1 MSSTGRTSEPLS
13 YWHATGAPL
22 VPGDSLPEA
31 TDVVVVGGGVL
42 GVWATYWLAKAG
54 VDVTLIERDAIS
66 WGATGRNGGFVG
78 AGLVAGIGPTAER
91 IGEQAAWD
99 LWKLT
104 EDGCE
109 IVRRVVAEE
118 GIDCDYRV
126 PGSLGFILGDA
137 DLDARRA
144 GLGELAA
151 RGITA
156 EVLDRDALQ
165 NLVKTPLG
173 DEIAG
178 AMFQPNS
185 AAVHSSKYLSGV
197 AAAAGRHGARLCRA
211 AVTALEAS
219 GNGALVI
226 TDRGSVRAGRVIVS
240 VNAWT
245 DELVPALSGLVV
257 PVRGQILSY
266 EPLPEVFTT
275 GGGAAVTPTGEYWQQ
290 TPDGSIVIGGCRDDA
305 PNKDVGVRDPVPTSG
320 VISRIEEVLPRLFPK
335 LEGLRVAHTWAGLM
349 AFTSDFLPVAGPAP
363 GMPGVWVG
371 GGFCGGGMSF
381 GPRLGQ
387 LLAEAATTG
396 ATPASIAPLSAER
409 SSLTHLTDTAMYE

>member
-1 MSSTGRTSEPLS
+1 MSSSNRANEPLS
-13 YWHATGAPL
+13 YWHVTAPPL
-22 VPGDSLPEA
+22 VPADPLPEA

-42 GVWATYWLAKAG
+42 GVWTAYWLARAG
-54 VDVTLIERDAIS
+54 ADVTLIERDAIS

-78 AGLVAGIGPTAER
+78 AGLVGGVESTAEL
-91 IGEQAAWD
+91 IGEQAAWE
-99 LWKLT
+99 LFQLT
-104 EDGCE
+104 RDGCD
-109 IVRRVVAEE
+109 IVRQVVAEE
-118 GIDCDYRV
+118 GIDCDYRE
-126 PGSLGFILGDA
+126 PGALSLMLGDV

-144 GLGELAA
+144 ALSGLAE
-151 RGITA
+151 RG
-156 EVLDRDALQ
+156 VSVDLLDRDALQ
-165 NLVKTPLG
+165 ELIRTPLG

-178 AMFQPNS
+178 AMYQPRS

-211 AVTALEAS
+211 GVTALEADA
-219 GNGALVI
+219 NGTRVV

-245 DELVPALSGLVV
+245 DELVPALSGLIV

-305 PNKDVGVRDPVPTSG
+305 PMKDVGVRDPSPTPD
-320 VISRIEEVLPRLFPK
+320 VISRIEDVLPRLFPK
-335 LEGLRVAHTWAGLM
+335 LEGLEVAHSWAGLM

-387 LLAEAATTG
+387 LLAESATTG
-396 ATPASIAPLSAER
+396 ETPTALAPLSAER
-409 SSLTHLTDTAMYE
+409 PSLTQLTNTAMYE